1 MAKLSIV
8 FGYRNREVSRVKR
21 CLDSLNNQTF
31 IDFDVIFIDYGSNDS
46 YATQI
51 RSLVEQYAFV
61 RYYYLYTVGHPWNRS
76 HALNTGIRVSDASY
90 ILMGDVDL
98 ISSPNA
104 IFGLMEKAAPKRI
117 VFGSMFYLGKTF
129 AAWDRLFAVPLSKF
143 KDSGDGPI
151 GAIYLAYRP
160 DLESIHGF
168 DEYYCFWGVEDRD
181 LDRRMR
187 LIGAVSI
194 QLDKYRYPIFHQ
206 WHPIVS
212 NQKRGF
218 FPDKWWD
225 TINIYFSLNR
235 DTPIRNQSGW
245 GKSVQREDRPIFSAQ
260 VAETLLY
267 SSLDGS
273 YQKAQEIERIVKKI
287 SSLKENECLEIILGK
302 KKMGTISF
310 SIIRYAN
317 IIARISRMRL
327 GVDYIENVEKEK
339 YFDSRDIFYIVWQL
353 IRTQGVIR
361 DYSMVEEKDSITI
374 RLMRGISLSQRI
386 ISQ

>member
-8 FGYRNREVSRVKR
+8 FGYRNREVLRVKR
-21 CLDSLNNQTF
+21 CLDSLKNQTF

-98 ISSPNA
+98 IYSPNA

-212 NQKRGF
+212 NRKRGF
-218 FPDKWWD
+218 FPEKWWD
-225 TINIYFSLNR
+225 TVNIYFSLNR
-235 DTPIRNQSGW
+235 GRSIRNENGW
-245 GKSVQREDRPIFSAQ
+245 GNYIRPEDRPIFTAK
-260 VAETLLY
+260 VAETLIY
-267 SSLDGS
+267 SSYGRS
-273 YQKAQEIERIVKKI
+273 YQKAQEIDRVVEK
-287 SSLKENECLEIILGK
+287 LNALNENECLQIILRK
-302 KKMGTISF
+302 RTMGVLSF
-310 SIIRYAN
+310 SLVRYVNLLIR
-317 IIARISRMRL
+317 ICRLRL
-327 GVDYIENVEKEK
+327 GIDYIENTEKEK
-339 YFDSRDIFYIVWQL
+339 YFYPADIFYVVWQL

-361 DYSMVEEKDSITI
+361 DYSMIEENGGITI
-374 RLMRGISLSQRI
+374 RLMRGISLSQQL
-386 ISQ
+386 ISR